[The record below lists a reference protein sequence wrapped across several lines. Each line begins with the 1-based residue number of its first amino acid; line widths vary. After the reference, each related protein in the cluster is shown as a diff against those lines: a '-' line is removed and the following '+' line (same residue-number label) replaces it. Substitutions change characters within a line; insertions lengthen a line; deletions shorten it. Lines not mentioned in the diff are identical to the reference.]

1 MRKRLKAGTVE
12 RARRLRASRPDMERL
27 LWWKLRALNAHGYHF
42 RRQVPVRG
50 YFLDFAEHSARLAI
64 ELDGG
69 QHGLREHMAH
79 DAARDRAIEEEGY
92 RVLRFWNNDVRETLD
107 GVVEAIVREID
118 QRRPPTRNASRF
130 DLPTRGR

>member
-1 MRKRLKAGTVE
+1 MRKRLKAGTIK

-42 RRQVPVRG
+42 RRQVPMRG
-50 YFLDFAEHSARLAI
+50 YFVDFAEHSGRLAI
-64 ELDGG
+64 ELDGS
-69 QHGLREHMAH
+69 QHGLRGNLAH

-92 RVLRFWNNDVRETLD
+92 RVLRFWNAEVVRNLD
-107 GVVEAIVREID
+107 GILETILREID